1 MSYHE
6 WLPEDHRV
14 HFLSEILDQLDLS
27 PVTRIYENG
36 GPVSL
41 PYDPRM
47 VVKLLLYAYA
57 LGIFS
62 SREIAR
68 QCVEN
73 VAFRVLMESNI
84 PDFRAISDFRQRHV
98 SELRVVFHQALR
110 CYQNIGLEKLGSLA
124 LKEARTPVRAS
135 KPRAKGSRRKP
146 TGARSLDVQVKE
158 LLARAEE
165 TDAAEDLEY
174 GPAQRGEEVP
184 TALAG
189 RESRLQ
195 TICTALAALGVEVA
209 GVAPKPVA
217 PTAQSH
223 KTKHPSERLAGE
235 ESTNGQEDVTDPKTS
250 VMEEPAEASF
260 TAETAQPAAPTS
272 EHIAREEVSI
282 AQSAVA
288 SDALS
293 PAEAVGENDGLTP
306 DQALAEFDSWI
317 EPTARVAERD
327 APVQGAVEVEPEER
341 MVPPSNGQDAAGV
354 RQLLPTPTPI
364 TRAFRDRA
372 FRVRMPE
379 QSIVLLQ
386 LRETKLIDLS
396 VSGALVEH
404 TIPIRIGNLYRLS
417 IPVEGHQIQV
427 WARATRAYASHF
439 VSSNDGEKLVVYRT
453 GMAFVRLE
461 KDTTERLSTYV
472 DRLLAEGRGVE

>member
-1 MSYHE
+1 MSFHE

-14 HFLSEILDQLDLS
+14 YFLSEILDQLDLS
-27 PVTRIYENG
+27 PVTRVYENG

-73 VAFRVLMESNI
+73 VAFRVLMKSNI
-84 PDFRAISDFRQRHV
+84 PDFRAISDFRQRHL
-98 SELRVVFHQALR
+98 SELREVFHQDLR
-110 CYQNIGLEKLGSLA
+110 CYQNNCLEKLGSLA
-124 LKEARTPVRAS
+124 LKEARTPIRAS

-165 TDAAEDLEY
+165 MYSAEDLEY
-174 GPAQRGEEVP
+174 GPARRGEEVP
-184 TALAG
+184 AALAG

-195 TICTALAALGVEVA
+195 TICTALAALGDEVA

-223 KTKHPSERLAGE
+223 QTKHPSERLAGV
-235 ESTNGQEDVTDPKTS
+235 ESRNGQEDVTDPKTS

-260 TAETAQPAAPTS
+260 TAETAQPAAHTS
-272 EHIAREEVSI
+272 EHIAREEASI
-282 AQSAVA
+282 AQFAVA

-293 PAEAVGENDGLTP
+293 PADAVGENDGLTL
-306 DQALAEFDSWI
+306 DRALAEFDAWI
-317 EPTARVAERD
+317 EPTARVAEHD
-327 APVQGAVEVEPEER
+327 APAQGAVEVEPEKR
-341 MVPPSNGQDAAGV
+341 MVSPSNGQDAPV
-354 RQLLPTPTPI
+354 VLEISPPPI
-364 TRAFRDRA
+364 TSAFRDRA

-417 IPVEGHQIQV
+417 IPIEGHQIQV

-439 VSSNDGEKLVVYRT
+439 VGGNDGEKLVVYRT

-461 KDTTERLSTYV
+461 QDTTERLSTYV